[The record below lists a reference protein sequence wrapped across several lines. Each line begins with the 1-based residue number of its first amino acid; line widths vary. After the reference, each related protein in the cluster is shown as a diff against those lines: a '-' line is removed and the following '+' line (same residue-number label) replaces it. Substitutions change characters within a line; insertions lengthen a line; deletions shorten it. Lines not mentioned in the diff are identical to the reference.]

1 MCSGRGGSLPRGA
14 AGKTQVCARS
24 WVRGRALMGS
34 DHYHIVGISQHSLE
48 AGGLGDAGT
57 ETQAVLWE

>member
-1 MCSGRGGSLPRGA
+1 MCAS
-14 AGKTQVCARS
+14 S